1 MLLRGIAAI
10 WAATVSRAPPSP
22 TVVHV
27 NAILG
32 TSGQTIRQ
40 QSRTSSVIGLI
51 FLTATL
57 AAHYR
62 TGVAWGAE
70 QTTHVQDHPL
80 QLKTKSLGH
89 GGSNQFTRRTPEGK
103 TLISSESI
111 QQACSWPIEMAIFP
125 FKL

>member
-27 NAILG
+27 NVILG

-57 AAHYR
+57 AAP
-62 TGVAWGAE
+62 GVAWGAE

-80 QLKTKSLGH
+80 SIKDQIVGAWWL
-89 GGSNQFTRRTPEGK
+89 
-103 TLISSESI
+103 ESI
-111 QQACSWPIEMAIFP
+111 YEEDSRGEDIDQFGVDPTGLEGGERPAARTWSVHVG
-125 FKL
+125 